1 MRKAWIATVFS
12 FLIAVSLLAGCQN
25 TKEKDT
31 DISQEN
37 IEKKS
42 LEDIYTEITNEV
54 ELPEMVTL
62 NDNYIANYFG
72 IDLSKLEEYIFVN
85 AQEVIYADTIII
97 MKVKDTNDIDTMKE
111 ALETMIEHKKSE
123 LENYLPEQFKIVE
136 KSEIKTSDSYIYL
149 IISNDA
155 QTINGIIEKYISQGE
170 RHGFQQHPVFVFLFS
185 NIFDFLLY
193 YAQKMEKLYFTF
205 VQLSIL

>member
-1 MRKAWIATVFS
+1 
-12 FLIAVSLLAGCQN
+12 
-25 TKEKDT
+25 
-31 DISQEN
+31 
-37 IEKKS
+37 
-42 LEDIYTEITNEV
+42 
-54 ELPEMVTL
+54 MVTL

-155 QTINGIIEKYISQGE
+155 QTINGIIEKYIS
-170 RHGFQQHPVFVFLFS
+170 
-185 NIFDFLLY
+185 
-193 YAQKMEKLYFTF
+193 
-205 VQLSIL
+205 

>member
-37 IEKKS
+37 IEKNS

-155 QTINGIIEKYISQGE
+155 QTINGIIEKYIS
-170 RHGFQQHPVFVFLFS
+170 
-185 NIFDFLLY
+185 
-193 YAQKMEKLYFTF
+193 
-205 VQLSIL
+205 